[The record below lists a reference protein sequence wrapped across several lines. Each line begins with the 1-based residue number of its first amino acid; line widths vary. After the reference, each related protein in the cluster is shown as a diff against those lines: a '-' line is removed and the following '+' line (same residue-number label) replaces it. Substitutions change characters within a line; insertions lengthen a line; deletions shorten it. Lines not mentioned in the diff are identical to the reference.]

1 MYLCNLYLY
10 IIYAHAFHTILIT
23 CLPVMLLFFYK
34 QQESDEAI
42 LLFTRVVFI
51 LTPLSNVSEYY
62 TPLYK
67 EYYILYILNKPWK
80 PNISL
85 NVYCHSFDC
94 C

>member
-42 LLFTRVVFI
+42 LLFTRVV
-51 LTPLSNVSEYY
+51 
-62 TPLYK
+62 LY
-67 EYYILYILNKPWK
+67 
-80 PNISL
+80 SL
-85 NVYCHSFDC
+85 L
-94 C
+94 